1 MTPVTCS
8 FLRILIGELFPMEY
22 HIMVRLNFLEYLQC
36 TPVKDAT
43 MIYVYGHNLSILL
56 NAF

>member
-8 FLRILIGELFPMEY
+8 FLRILIGELVKMEY
-22 HIMVRLNFLEYLQC
+22 SIMIRLNFLEYIQC

-43 MIYVYGHNLSILL
+43 MIYVYGRNLSIYQIT
-56 NAF
+56 